1 LHWHFIA
8 TCRLIDLPDRLPL
21 LLMRLAPIA
30 CTVLVAGCASSGGA
44 RGMHVS
50 LRDACAAATYWNG
63 HACAP
68 AGDAP
73 MQLEA
78 GARAVAAQDPDA
90 IKAAV
95 DAAEKAGPLD
105 YSSNIKLWE
114 ERGIGLAYGDDD
126 PGAKTAFDMMLAL
139 DPRHVLSYRLSP
151 KATLVFEEV
160 RKAAPPPPALDVTWT
175 RGQKVGDA
183 VPIDIE
189 VLADPKRFLDRATLF
204 VRSRGETHWHA
215 TDLAL
220 AKDAKTIVLPPVRA
234 TAPVSLEL
242 YLRAYDAH
250 DNEVLTWAD
259 PQHPRELALR
269 YEPPTPWYRKWW
281 VWALGGSA
289 VALATGIT
297 VYELTLSPPET
308 VGGSAMANE

>member
-1 LHWHFIA
+1 
-8 TCRLIDLPDRLPL
+8 
-21 LLMRLAPIA
+21 MV
-30 CTVLVAGCASSGGA
+30 VLAGCASSGGP
-44 RGMHVS
+44 RGTHVT
-50 LRDACAAATYWNG
+50 LRDACTGATYWNG
-63 HACAP
+63 RACAP

-73 MQLEA
+73 KQLEV
-78 GARAVAAQDPDA
+78 GAQAIAAQDPDA

-105 YSSNIKLWE
+105 YDSNIKLWE

-126 PGAKTAFDMMLAL
+126 RGAKSSFDMMLAL
-139 DPRHVLSYRLSP
+139 DPKHVLSYRLSP

-160 RKAAPPPPALDVTWT
+160 RKAAAPAPALDVTWA
-175 RGQKVGDA
+175 RGQKVGDP

-189 VLADPKRFLDRATLF
+189 VIADPKRFLDRATLF
-204 VRSRGETHWHA
+204 VRSRGESHWHA

-220 AKDAKTIVLPPVRA
+220 AKDRTIVLPAISA

-269 YEPPTPWYRKWW
+269 YEAPTPWYRKWW
-281 VWALGGSA
+281 VWAIGGSA

-308 VGGSAMANE
+308 VGGTAMAH